1 VLTDATDL
9 ITPEDITVTGVKV
22 SLSLN
27 GATPANSTND
37 IVKVSGATGLYYLE
51 LTQPEANQTAGA
63 KYVGTLQPSGC
74 ARAFVAF
81 EIGAAGMYDAPIT
94 TTDIRN
100 ALLNWEPYT
109 GYSLARLLRV
119 VGITLRGTAT
129 GLNTATATYTA
140 PAGGATVTATVDT
153 DGNRSVV
160 NDTASGTP

>member
-1 VLTDATDL
+1 MSINNRVVPSNSAVAAERRAFFVLTDATDL

-51 LTQPEANQTAGA
+51 LTQPEANQTPGA

-81 EIGAAGMYDAPIT
+81 EIGAAGAFAEPPT
-94 TTDIRN
+94 
-100 ALLNWEPYT
+100 LNV
-109 GYSLARLLRV
+109 S
-119 VGITLRGTAT
+119 
-129 GLNTATATYTA
+129 
-140 PAGGATVTATVDT
+140 GGMVEANVQQINDATVIG
-153 DGNRSVV
+153 DG
-160 NDTASGTP
+160 TSGNLWRGA